1 MSHIAG
7 LTLHVRASICPRG
20 TLEGK
25 ATAKWIS
32 YVVCGFCCTTSWPQE
47 RGAFG
52 AVYRTLDD
60 MLQLQAI
67 SLPHPVSDEA
77 GIAFDSYHVM
87 GFDRNRNQDRLTYRF
102 RCTLSNVAIR
112 VTCGRVLKL
121 AESKL

>member
-1 MSHIAG
+1 MPTRH
-7 LTLHVRASICPRG
+7 
-20 TLEGK
+20 LEGK
-25 ATAKWIS
+25 GTAKWIS
-32 YVVCGFCCTTSWPQE
+32 YVVCEFCCTTSWPQE

-77 GIAFDSYHVM
+77 ACIWDRVAFDSYHVM
-87 GFDRNRNQDRLTYRF
+87 GFDRNRNRNQDRLTYRF
-102 RCTLSNVAIR
+102 RCTLSNVAVR

-121 AESKL
+121 AERKL